1 MGRSRLLLAA
11 HLLLLAALVNSQPQ
25 SYSRTDYFG
34 LNISTSSALLSQSQ
48 SGCANANTCDPA
60 FCMMASN
67 AACPLSTG
75 VSNITDTQMQQKVA
89 QARAC
94 DIHAS
99 FCCSRHHRLNK
110 M

>member
-1 MGRSRLLLAA
+1 MARTALAA
-11 HLLLLAALVNSQPQ
+11 HLLLLAVLVDSQK
-25 SYSRTDYFG
+25 YTRTDFFG

-48 SGCANANTCDPA
+48 SGCANMNTCDPA